1 MGREQAGAGHSARPL
16 FVPKDPPGSEF
27 RPSHVADTIG
37 LEVQKLP
44 PRLAFKHRAEAAKD
58 RKVPRHR
65 NAPVGQPPPAGR
77 IGVAVGEHEGRLDR
91 AGIDRGT
98 TGTRNLRR
106 A

>member
-16 FVPKDPPGSEF
+16 FVPKDPPRSEF
-27 RPSHVADTIG
+27 RPSHVADPIS
-37 LEVQKLP
+37 LEVQKLH
-44 PRLAFKHRAEAAKD
+44 LSLEFKHWAEATKGP
-58 RKVPRHR
+58 KVPRHR
-65 NAPVGQPPPAGR
+65 NTPVGQPPPAGR